1 MNFQIFGKIPDF
13 EKKLSTMRSRGVNTS
28 IIFQSIAQLKNRYP
42 NDVYQ
47 EILGNCDTKIC
58 LGCSEMLSSEY
69 VSKLLGTSTVETSS
83 VRKERGFDGNFT
95 YGMDNIGTTKRNL
108 LNPDELIQLDNTKEI
123 VILRGKKPLLCDK
136 FDYSEHRLAKRLKI
150 LSDDY
155 EPEWKKE

>member
-1 MNFQIFGKIPDF
+1 MILLLGLFFSFLFIKLIRLADSNENGKLDTEVFFLLDEFPNIGKIPDF

-69 VSKLLGTSTVETSS
+69 VSKLLGTSTVETNT
-83 VRKERGFDGNFT
+83 VKKERGFDGNFT
-95 YGMDNIGTTKRNL
+95 YRYG
-108 LNPDELIQLDNTKEI
+108 
-123 VILRGKKPLLCDK
+123 
-136 FDYSEHRLAKRLKI
+136 
-150 LSDDY
+150 
-155 EPEWKKE
+155 

>member
-1 MNFQIFGKIPDF
+1 MSFQIFGKIPDF

-69 VSKLLGTSTVETSS
+69 VSKLLGISTVETNSI
-83 VRKERGFDGNFT
+83 RKERGFDGNFT
-95 YGMDNIGTTKRNL
+95 YGMDSIGATKRNL

-136 FDYSEHRLAKRLKI
+136 YDYSESKLAKRLNI
-150 LSDDY
+150 LGDNY
-155 EPEWKKE
+155 EPEWRKE

>member
-1 MNFQIFGKIPDF
+1 
-13 EKKLSTMRSRGVNTS
+13 
-28 IIFQSIAQLKNRYP
+28 
-42 NDVYQ
+42 
-47 EILGNCDTKIC
+47 
-58 LGCSEMLSSEY
+58 MLSSEY

-136 FDYSEHRLAKRLKI
+136 YDYSENRLAKKLKV

-155 EPEWKKE
+155 EPEWKKDS